1 MRAYHFQCFLQNP
14 LYSRK
19 FSSSL
24 SSFTAHF
31 VTLDMLSKLKKS
43 LIAWDFPGDAV
54 VKWCEDTSNAGRTGS
69 IPDQGTKIPHATWQR
84 QKKIF

>member
-19 FSSSL
+19 LSSSL

-54 VKWCEDTSNAGRTGS
+54 VKMPYSKATGVGS
-69 IPDQGTKIPHATWQR
+69 IPGRLYPWSR
-84 QKKIF
+84 N